1 MLVSGWNDRKK
12 VGVIGYPKVII
23 ERRDTIM
30 VKKFYLG
37 HLKYLNNG
45 IDVANEYENLAKSN
59 YLAANVLYGKNLFN
73 EAGYLYIQAMEKMV
87 KAKVFSKIDVYNK
100 ESANIIRETS
110 HSIDKTIEYL
120 ILIYSANDEVLREQL
135 RNNLLNIV
143 LKELRFNQI
152 SNRVRYPELGFKNKK
167 YTTLILNDEDCINL
181 KMMYKNLTRYLD
193 DIYKL

>member
-1 MLVSGWNDRKK
+1 
-12 VGVIGYPKVII
+12 
-23 ERRDTIM
+23 M

-73 EAGYLYIQAMEKMV
+73 EVGYLYIQAMEKIV

-120 ILIYSANDEVLREQL
+120 ILIYSANDE
-135 RNNLLNIV
+135 
-143 LKELRFNQI
+143 
-152 SNRVRYPELGFKNKK
+152 
-167 YTTLILNDEDCINL
+167 DCINL
-181 KMMYKNLTRYLD
+181 TNCK
-193 DIYKL
+193 YKLAT